1 MQFETFLNSA
11 PYSLSEGS
19 IYERLRRNPTVQFD
33 PFLYHATLI
42 YHPKYKQVLEG
53 VHREYLDVGQK
64 HGLPMFTL
72 TDTWRASQERID
84 QSEFRDRKVNQDN
97 ARFLAE
103 LRASYGE
110 SASPIFIGGQIGPR
124 GDAYTPEESLS
135 PEEAERF
142 HAPQLEAL
150 AEGNVDFLI
159 ACTLP
164 AVAEAKGIARTMQ
177 KLGLPYILS
186 FVIRKDGTVL
196 DGTPLHDAIT
206 AVDDYTCDSSARY
219 AVNCVHPNVFCDG
232 LAFLEKQKPETIS
245 RIVSFQ
251 ANTSA
256 RDPKELD
263 GLSEIESEQPEIL
276 ADLMVKAHRRFGTPF
291 FGGCCG
297 TDTSHIEQLA
307 NVYKAATK

>member
-1 MQFETFLNSA
+1 MQFTTFLNSA
-11 PYSLSEGS
+11 SFSLSEGS
-19 IYERLRRNPTVQFD
+19 IYERLRRNPAVQFD
-33 PFLYHATLI
+33 PYLYHATLI
-42 YHPKYKQVLEG
+42 YHPEYKQMLEQ

-64 HGLPMFTL
+64 YSLPMFTL
-72 TDTWRASQERID
+72 TDTWRASQERIER
-84 QSEFRDRKVNQDN
+84 SEFRDRNVNQDN

-103 LRASYGE
+103 LRASYG
-110 SASPIFIGGQIGPR
+110 APAAPIFIGGQIGPR

-150 AEGNVDFLI
+150 AAGNVDFLI

-164 AVAEAKGIARTMQ
+164 AVAEAKGIARAMQ
-177 KLGLPYILS
+177 KFGLPYILS

-196 DGTPLHDAIT
+196 DGTPLAQAMI
-206 AVDDYTCDSSARY
+206 AVDKYISDSSVRY
-219 AVNCVHPNVFCDG
+219 AINCVHPSVFRAG
-232 LAFLEKQKPETIS
+232 LGFLEQQEPEMVK

-263 GLSEIESEQPEIL
+263 GLSEIETEQPEIL
-276 ADLMVKAHRRFGTPF
+276 AGLMVKAHRRFGTPF

-297 TDTSHIEQLA
+297 TDTSHIERLA
-307 NVYKAATK
+307 EAYKALH